1 MRATSKRTSS
11 LKSGSP
17 APRFSKMTVLSAL
30 ATFAAASILAPA
42 AMAQSKEVIKLGKV
56 EFEYHCT
63 VCHGADGKGGGEMG
77 KVLIKPP
84 ANLTQLSKTNGG
96 RFPFW
101 NVYAVI
107 GGEASVIGHQPFE
120 MPGFW
125 RRFRAEEK
133 TESLLSAEMRVLVLT
148 HYVESLQE

>member
-17 APRFSKMTVLSAL
+17 AARFSKMTLLSAL
-30 ATFAAASILAPA
+30 ATFAATSILAPA

-125 RRFRAEEK
+125 RRFRAEEQS
-133 TESLLSAEMRVLVLT
+133 ESLLSAEMRVLVLT

>member
-1 MRATSKRTSS
+1 MPASSKRPSTPAPTSKPAGILKKMSMTSIA
-11 LKSGSP
+11 GI
-17 APRFSKMTVLSAL
+17 
-30 ATFAAASILAPA
+30 AAASVLGSP
-42 AMAQSKEVIKLGKV
+42 AMAQSQQVIKLGKI

-84 ANLTQLSKTNGG
+84 ANLTQLAKNNDG

-101 NVYAVI
+101 KVYAVI

-125 RRFRAEEK
+125 RRFRAEEQS
-133 TESLLSAEMRVLVLT
+133 ESLLSAEMRVLVLT

>member
-11 LKSGSP
+11 PNAGSP
-17 APRFSKMTVLSAL
+17 AVRFTKTAMLAAL
-30 ATFAAASILAPA
+30 ATVVAGSLLAPP
-42 AMAQSKEVIKLGKV
+42 AMAQSKEVLRLGKV

-77 KVLIKPP
+77 KVLVKPP
-84 ANLTQLSKTNGG
+84 ANLTQLSKNNGG

-101 NVYAVI
+101 SVYAVI

-133 TESLLSAEMRVLVLT
+133 SESLLSAEMRVLVLT